1 LFDEGRFGQ
10 PERPFCFQC
19 PDVAEAPKRN
29 SYNQPLCKRTHLP
42 SDRSRFDMTDQPSR
56 RRAATAQHTAH
67 HQSGRASSR
76 LSALHLA
83 PESLA
88 FALDGAAQAVGAVR
102 AGSALP
108 AALQAVAGSGKQA
121 TARGAIQ
128 DIAYRTMRRLGIADA
143 LMHALVHKAPP
154 PHVSNVLACAFALLM
169 DEEAYAPFTVVDQ
182 AVSAISAR
190 REVSFA
196 KGLVNAVLRNFLRE
210 RDTLIADATQSDA
223 ARWNY
228 PQWWI
233 DAVKRGQPDAWQQIL
248 AAGNEHGPLTLR
260 VNARHAS
267 VDEYLERLKQEHIEA
282 TKVGEHAVR
291 LKTPM
296 SVDRIPGFM
305 DGVVSVQDA
314 GAQRAAQLLDV
325 KDGMRVLDACAAPGG
340 KTGHILEL
348 ANVDLIALESDA
360 TRAVRI
366 GENLTRLRLEAE
378 IKVGDA
384 ADPSAWFDGQAFDR
398 ILADVPCS
406 ASGIVRRHPDIRWL
420 RRPTDIPAL
429 VEEQRRILKALWP
442 LVAKGGE
449 LLYVTCSIF
458 PEEGEEQARWFGAQ
472 HEDAVRLDAP
482 GQLLPTAALS
492 DLRGFKASASAAPDS
507 PDSTHIASP
516 GSNDADRNADNFAD
530 HDGFFYA
537 RFQKR

>member
-1 LFDEGRFGQ
+1 
-10 PERPFCFQC
+10 
-19 PDVAEAPKRN
+19 
-29 SYNQPLCKRTHLP
+29 
-42 SDRSRFDMTDQPSR
+42 MTDKPSR
-56 RRAATAQHTAH
+56 RPAAAH
-67 HQSGRASSR
+67 SR

-83 PESLA
+83 PDSLA
-88 FALDGAAQAVGAVR
+88 FALDSAAQAVGAVR

-108 AALQAVAGSGKQA
+108 AALQTVIGTGKHA
-121 TARGAIQ
+121 AARGAVQ
-128 DIAYRTMRRLGIADA
+128 DIAYRTMRRLALADA
-143 LMHALVHKAPP
+143 LLHKLVKKAPP
-154 PHVSNVLACAFALLM
+154 PHVANVLVCAFTLLAD
-169 DEEAYAPFTVVDQ
+169 DEAHAAYTPFTVVDQ
-182 AVSAISAR
+182 AVTAIAAR
-190 REVSFA
+190 REFAFA

-210 RDTLIADATQSDA
+210 RDSSIDEVRKNEV

-233 DAVKRGQPDAWQQIL
+233 DAVRRGQPDAWERIL
-248 AAGNEHGPLTLR
+248 EAGNAQGPLTLR

-267 VDEYLERLKQEHIEA
+267 LDDYLSRLREAHIEA
-282 TKVGEHAVR
+282 DAAGLHAVR

-296 SVDRIPGFM
+296 PVDRIPGF
-305 DGVVSVQDA
+305 DEGVVSVQDA
-314 GAQRAAQLLDV
+314 GAQLAAQLLGA

-348 ANVDLIALESDA
+348 ADVDLIALESDA
-360 TRAVRI
+360 ERSGRI
-366 GENLTRLRLEAE
+366 GQNLTRLKLDARIE
-378 IKVGDA
+378 VGDA
-384 ADPSAWFDGQAFDR
+384 GNPAQWFDGAPFDR

-420 RRPTDIPAL
+420 RRASDIDAL
-429 VEEQRRILKALWP
+429 VAEQRRILNALWP

-458 PEEGEEQARWFGAQ
+458 PEEGEEQARWFGTA

-482 GQLLPTAALS
+482 GQLLPTAA
-492 DLRGFKASASAAPDS
+492 RASADAVQGS
-507 PDSTHIASP
+507 PDSTNLASP
-516 GSNDADRNADNFAD
+516 DRDAEIIAD